1 MEEGPRILELV
12 QDIKNTYVKAKLE
25 DKAKILKI
33 LSSNCTLKG
42 VSVTFHWNK
51 PFDIL
56 FKLGQSKEKGE
67 RGVLNSQPLDS
78 NPVKYIRFSPVKS
91 LFYVIQLYP

>member
-1 MEEGPRILELV
+1 MEEGLRILELV

-67 RGVLNSQPLDS
+67 LIVNFRTFLRQTSVAPLIQQLSQLAA
-78 NPVKYIRFSPVKS
+78 
-91 LFYVIQLYP
+91 

>member
-1 MEEGPRILELV
+1 MEEGLRILELV

-25 DKAKILKI
+25 GKAKILKI
-33 LSSNCTLKG
+33 LSSNRTLKG

-56 FKLGQSKEKGE
+56 FKLDQSKEKGE
-67 RGVLNSQPLDS
+67 LIVNFRTFLRQTSIAPIIQQLSQLTA
-78 NPVKYIRFSPVKS
+78 
-91 LFYVIQLYP
+91 

>member
-1 MEEGPRILELV
+1 MEEGLRILELV

-33 LSSNCTLKG
+33 LSSNCTLMG
-42 VSVTFHWNK
+42 ASVTFHWNR

-67 RGVLNSQPLDS
+67 LIVNFRTFLRQTSIVPIIQQLSQLTA
-78 NPVKYIRFSPVKS
+78 
-91 LFYVIQLYP
+91 